1 MDGVSLAELLP
12 DECQIEATT
21 RHRRKVGARSNA
33 KLENR
38 YEFYVKWKGFPSS
51 ENTWEPA
58 SHFVDPKLVK
68 DYLSM
73 SGGSL
78 VAS

>member
-1 MDGVSLAELLP
+1 MSKFQLLAIISFNL
-12 DECQIEATT
+12 
-21 RHRRKVGARSNA
+21 
-33 KLENR
+33 LENCGYTR
-38 YEFYVKWKGFPSS
+38 SFLLGYFSLSSLYQYSTTPSF

-73 SGGSL
+73 SGGMTTD
-78 VAS
+78 